1 MSQRCRAVWSEDK
14 KNNQTHVTLFQKQF
28 GVSDLLKQTPTT
40 KMIFYGVP
48 IASIAHSNFLYTFY
62 EQTKSLGDAIF
73 AVRTSGHSEVA
84 FSSDEEMKKNALQK
98 QLQLAARKQVAEVS

>member
-48 IASIAHSNFLYTFY
+48 IASIAHSNFLYNVY
-62 EQTKSLGDAIF
+62 EQIKSLGDSIF
-73 AVRTSGHSEVA
+73 AVRDRGHSEVA
-84 FSSDEEMKKNALQK
+84 FSNDQ
-98 QLQLAARKQVAEVS
+98 